1 MGRTSEGIPMLKTSI
16 LAALL
21 AAAPLA
27 VLAQDKGAD
36 TVVATVDGT
45 PITLGEMIVMKQ
57 AAAQDPQMA
66 EMGDAA
72 LYEIMLDQL
81 IQQTAVAAAGQE
93 SAGVRAQLE
102 IQRRNTLA
110 AAAIAAVAKAQPTDP
125 EIQAAYDGLFAQ
137 AEPMTEYS
145 AAHILVDS
153 EEKAREIKV
162 ELDGGADFG
171 TLAEQNS
178 TGPSGPNKG
187 DLGWFS
193 ADQMVAPFADAVKA
207 MEKGQIS
214 DPVQTEF
221 GWHVIQLNDTR
232 MRDVPPLEQVRDQ
245 IGQMVLR
252 DKVQAEI
259 QRLTSAATVEKTEGI
274 DPALLNKTELLEA
287 E

>member
-1 MGRTSEGIPMLKTSI
+1 MLKTSI

-21 AAAPLA
+21 ATALPLA
-27 VLAQDKGAD
+27 AMAQDKGAD
-36 TVVATVDGT
+36 TVVATVNGT

-57 AAAQDPQMA
+57 AASEDPQMA
-66 EMGDAA
+66 AMGDAP
-72 LYEIMLDQL
+72 LYEMMLDQL
-81 IQQTAVAAAGQE
+81 IQQTAVAAAGKE

-110 AAAIAAVAKAQPTDP
+110 AAAIAEVAKAQPTD
-125 EIQAAYDGLFAQ
+125 EEVQAAYDGLFAD
-137 AEPMTEYS
+137 AKPVTEYS

-153 EEKAREIKV
+153 EEKAREIKAQ
-162 ELDGGADFG
+162 LDGGADFG

-187 DLGWFS
+187 DLGWFA
-193 ADQMVAPFADAVKA
+193 ADQMVQPFAEAVA
-207 MEKGQIS
+207 GMEKGQIS

-221 GWHVIQLNDTR
+221 GWHVIKLNDTR
-232 MRDVPPLEQVRDQ
+232 LRDVPPLDQVRDQ
-245 IGQMVLR
+245 ISQMVLR

-259 QRLTSAATVEKTEGI
+259 GRLTGAATVEKTEGI
-274 DPALLNKTELLEA
+274 DPAWLSKTDLLEA

>member
-1 MGRTSEGIPMLKTSI
+1 MLKSSI
-16 LAALL
+16 LATLL
-21 AAAPLA
+21 ATALPLA
-27 VLAQDKGAD
+27 ALAQDKGAD
-36 TVVATVDGT
+36 TVVATVNDT

-57 AAAQDPQMA
+57 AASQDPQMA
-66 EMGDAA
+66 ELPDPA
-72 LYEIMLDQL
+72 LYEMMLDQL
-81 IQQTAVAAAGQE
+81 IQQTAVAEAGTQN
-93 SAGVRAQLE
+93 AGVRAQLE

-110 AAAIAAVAKAQPTDP
+110 ASAIAEVAGTEPTDA
-125 EIQAAYDGLFAQ
+125 EIQAGYDKLFA
-137 AEPMTEYS
+137 AAAPATEYS

-153 EEKAREIKV
+153 QEKAAAIKA

-193 ADQMVAPFADAVKA
+193 ADQMVKPFADAVAA

-221 GWHVIQLNDTR
+221 GWHVIKLNDTR
-232 MRDVPPLEQVRDQ
+232 MREAPKLDEVRDQ
-245 IGQMVLR
+245 VAQMVLR

-259 QRLTSAATVEKTEGI
+259 QRLTDAATVEKVEGI
-274 DPALLNKTELLEA
+274 DPALLNNTDLLEN

>member
-1 MGRTSEGIPMLKTSI
+1 MLKSSI

-21 AAAPLA
+21 ATALPLA
-27 VLAQDKGAD
+27 ALAQDKGAD
-36 TVVATVDGT
+36 TVVATVNGT
-45 PITLGEMIVMKQ
+45 PITLGEMIVMKE
-57 AAAQDPQMA
+57 AASQDPQMA
-66 EMGDAA
+66 SMGEEA

-81 IQQTAVAAAGQE
+81 IQQTAVAGAGKE
-93 SAGVRAQLE
+93 NAGVRAQLE

-110 AAAIAAVAKAQPTDP
+110 AAAIAEVTKAQPTDQD
-125 EIQAAYDGLFAQ
+125 IQAAYDKLFAS
-137 AEPMTEYS
+137 AEPATEYS
-145 AAHILVDS
+145 AAHILVDT
-153 EEKAREIKV
+153 EEKAKEIKS

-193 ADQMVAPFADAVKA
+193 ADQMVKPFADAVA
-207 MEKGQIS
+207 GMEKGQIS
-214 DPVQTEF
+214 EPVQTEF
-221 GWHVIQLNDTR
+221 GWHLIKLNDTR
-232 MRDVPPLEQVRDQ
+232 MREAPKLDEVRDQ
-245 IGQMVLR
+245 ISQMVLR

-259 QRLTSAATVEKTEGI
+259 ERLTGAAAVEKVEGI

>member
-1 MGRTSEGIPMLKTSI
+1 MLKTSI

-36 TVVATVDGT
+36 TVVATVNGT
-45 PITLGEMIVMKQ
+45 PITLGEMIVMKE
-57 AAAQDPQMA
+57 AASQDPQMA
-66 EMGDAA
+66 AMGDAA
-72 LYEIMLDQL
+72 LYEMMLDQL
-81 IQQTAVAAAGQE
+81 IQQTAVAGAGKE

-110 AAAIAAVAKAQPTDP
+110 AAAIAEVTKAQPTDQ
-125 EIQAAYDGLFAQ
+125 EIQAAYDGLFAS
-137 AEPMTEYS
+137 AEPTTEYS
-145 AAHILVDS
+145 AAHILVDT
-153 EEKAREIKV
+153 EEKAKGIKAQ
-162 ELDGGADFG
+162 LDGGADFG

-193 ADQMVAPFADAVKA
+193 ADQMVKPFADAVA
-207 MEKGQIS
+207 GMEKGQIS

-221 GWHVIQLNDTR
+221 GWHVIKLNDTR
-232 MRDVPPLEQVRDQ
+232 MREAPKLEDVRDQ
-245 IGQMVLR
+245 ISQMVLR

-259 QRLTSAATVEKTEGI
+259 QRLTGEATVEKTEGI
-274 DPALLNKTELLEA
+274 DPAWLGKTDLLEA

>member
-1 MGRTSEGIPMLKTSI
+1 MLKTSI

-27 VLAQDKGAD
+27 ALAQDKGAD
-36 TVVATVDGT
+36 TVVATVNGT

-57 AAAQDPQMA
+57 AASQDPQMA
-66 EMGDAA
+66 EMPAPA
-72 LYEIMLDQL
+72 LYEMMLDQL
-81 IQQTAVAAAGQE
+81 IQQTAVADAGKE
-93 SAGVRAQLE
+93 NAGVRAQLE

-110 AAAIAAVAKAQPTDP
+110 AAAITEVTKAQPTDS
-125 EIQAAYDGLFAQ
+125 EIQAAYDGLFAE
-137 AEPMTEYS
+137 AEPVTEYS
-145 AAHILVDS
+145 AAHILVDT
-153 EEKAREIKV
+153 EEKAKEIKAQ
-162 ELDGGADFG
+162 LDAGAEFG

-232 MRDVPPLEQVRDQ
+232 LRDVPPLDQVRDQ
-245 IGQMVLR
+245 ISQMVMR

-259 QRLTSAATVEKTEGI
+259 QRLTSEAKVERTEGI
-274 DPALLNKTELLEA
+274 DPALLNSTDLLEA

>member
-1 MGRTSEGIPMLKTSI
+1 MLKSSI

-21 AAAPLA
+21 ATALPLA
-27 VLAQDKGAD
+27 ALAQDKGAD
-36 TVVATVDGT
+36 TVVATVNGT
-45 PITLGEMIVMKQ
+45 PITLGEMIVMKE
-57 AAAQDPQMA
+57 AASQDPQMA
-66 EMGDAA
+66 SMGEEA

-81 IQQTAVAAAGQE
+81 IQQTAVAGAGKE
-93 SAGVRAQLE
+93 NAGVRAQLE

-110 AAAIAAVAKAQPTDP
+110 AAAIAEVTKAQPTDQD
-125 EIQAAYDGLFAQ
+125 IQAAYDKLFAS
-137 AEPMTEYS
+137 AEPATEYS
-145 AAHILVDS
+145 AAHILVDT
-153 EEKAREIKV
+153 EEKAEEIKA

-193 ADQMVAPFADAVKA
+193 ADQMVKPFADAVA
-207 MEKGQIS
+207 GMEKGQIS
-214 DPVQTEF
+214 EPVQTEF
-221 GWHVIQLNDTR
+221 GWHLIKLNDTR
-232 MRDVPPLEQVRDQ
+232 MREAPKLDEVRDQ
-245 IGQMVLR
+245 ISQMVLR

-259 QRLTSAATVEKTEGI
+259 ERLTGAAAVEKVEGI

>member
-125 EIQAAYDGLFAQ
+125 ELQAAYDGLFAQ

-214 DPVQTEF
+214 NPVQTEF

>member
-1 MGRTSEGIPMLKTSI
+1 MLKSTI
-16 LAALL
+16 MAALL
-21 AAAPLA
+21 ATTVPFAA
-27 VLAQDKGAD
+27 LAQDKTAD
-36 TVVATVDGT
+36 TVVATVNGT

-57 AAAQDPQMA
+57 AAAQDPQVA
-66 EMGDAA
+66 EMADPA
-72 LYEIMLDQL
+72 LYEMLLDQL
-81 IQQTAVAAAGQE
+81 IQQTAVAAAGEE

-110 AAAIAAVAKAQPTDP
+110 AAAIAEVAGTPPTDA
-125 EIQAAYDGLFAQ
+125 EVQAAYDKLFAD
-137 AEPMTEYS
+137 AEAETEYS

-153 EEKAREIKV
+153 EEKAKEIKA

-171 TLAEQNS
+171 TVAEQNS

-193 ADQMVAPFADAVKA
+193 ADQMVKPFADAVSG
-207 MEKGQIS
+207 MDKGQIS

-221 GWHVIQLNDTR
+221 GWHVIKLNDTR
-232 MRDVPPLEQVRDQ
+232 LREAPKLDEVRDQ
-245 IGQMVLR
+245 ISQMVLR

-259 QRLTSAATVEKTEGI
+259 QRLTADAKVEKVEGI
-274 DPALLNKTELLEA
+274 DPALLSKTDLLEA

>member
-125 EIQAAYDGLFAQ
+125 ELQAAYDGLFAQ

>member
-1 MGRTSEGIPMLKTSI
+1 MLKMSI

-36 TVVATVDGT
+36 MVVATVDGT

-57 AAAQDPQMA
+57 AASQDPQMA
-66 EMGDAA
+66 EMTDPA
-72 LYEIMLDQL
+72 LYDMMLDQL
-81 IQQTAVAAAGQE
+81 IQQTAVAAAGTE
-93 SAGVRAQLE
+93 TAGVRAQLE

-110 AAAIAAVAKAQPTDP
+110 AAAIAKVAGAEPTDV
-125 EIQAAYDGLFAQ
+125 EIQTAYDGLFAS
-137 AEPMTEYS
+137 AEPATEYS

-153 EEKAREIKV
+153 EEKARDIKV
-162 ELDGGADFG
+162 QLDDGADFG

-187 DLGWFS
+187 DLGWFTT
-193 ADQMVAPFADAVKA
+193 DQMVKPFADAVA
-207 MEKGQIS
+207 TLDKGQIS

-221 GWHVIQLNDTR
+221 GWHVIKLNDTR
-232 MRDVPPLEQVRDQ
+232 MREAPALDEVRDE

-252 DKVQAEI
+252 DKVQGEI
-259 QRLTSAATVEKTEGI
+259 QRLTAAATVERIDGI
-274 DPALLNKTELLEA
+274 DPALLNSTDLLEA

>member
-81 IQQTAVAAAGQE
+81 IQQTAVAAAGRE

-153 EEKAREIKV
+153 EEKAREIKA

-207 MEKGQIS
+207 MEKGQVS

-274 DPALLNKTELLEA
+274 DPALLNRTELLEA

>member
-1 MGRTSEGIPMLKTSI
+1 MLKTSI

-36 TVVATVDGT
+36 TVVATVNGT

-66 EMGDAA
+66 EMGDGA

-81 IQQTAVAAAGQE
+81 IQQTAVADAGQE
-93 SAGVRAQLE
+93 NAGVRAQLE

-110 AAAIAAVAKAQPTDP
+110 AAAITEVTKNQPTDE
-125 EIQAAYDGLFAQ
+125 EIQAAYDNLFA
-137 AEPMTEYS
+137 AEEPATEYS
-145 AAHILVDS
+145 AAHILVDT
-153 EEKAREIKV
+153 EEKAREIKTQ
-162 ELDGGADFG
+162 LDGGADFG
-171 TLAEQNS
+171 TLAEQSS

-193 ADQMVAPFADAVKA
+193 ADQMVKPFADAVSA

-221 GWHVIQLNDTR
+221 GWHVIKLNDTR
-232 MRDVPPLEQVRDQ
+232 LREAPALDEVRDQ
-245 IGQMVLR
+245 ISQMVLR

-259 QRLTSAATVEKTEGI
+259 ERLTSEATVEKVEGI
-274 DPALLNKTELLEA
+274 DPALMNKTELLEA
-287 E
+287 Q

>member
-81 IQQTAVAAAGQE
+81 IQQTAVAASGQE

-125 EIQAAYDGLFAQ
+125 EVQAAYDGLFAQ

-187 DLGWFS
+187 DLGWFA

-274 DPALLNKTELLEA
+274 DPALLSKTELLEA

>member
-125 EIQAAYDGLFAQ
+125 ELQAAYDGLFAQ

-259 QRLTSAATVEKTEGI
+259 ERLTAEATVEKTEGI
-274 DPALLNKTELLEA
+274 DPALLNKTELLET